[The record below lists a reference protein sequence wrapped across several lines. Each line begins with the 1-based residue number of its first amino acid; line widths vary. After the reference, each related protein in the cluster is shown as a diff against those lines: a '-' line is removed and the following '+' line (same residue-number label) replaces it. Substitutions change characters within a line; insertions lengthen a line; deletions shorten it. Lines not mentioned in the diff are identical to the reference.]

1 MSYHIKAR
9 KAKKLDTKFIF
20 VSGGVIS
27 SVGKGITTAS
37 LAMLLESRGYKVAP
51 VKMDMYLNV
60 DAGTIRPQEH
70 GEVFV
75 TKDGVE
81 TDQDVGNYER
91 FMNTDLYSSNY
102 VTNGQIYQKII
113 QKERNFE
120 YDGEDVEIVPHVPE
134 EIIARL
140 EKAAHERKADFVIAE
155 IGGTVGEYQNVLY
168 MEANRIMKYRDG
180 RDVIHVHVGYLP
192 TPPSVGEMK
201 SKPVQTSVRILNGSG
216 IQPDFLVCR
225 AEQPVDDRRKQ
236 TLAWITSVPA
246 ENIISAPNVD
256 TINRVPLNFD
266 QQKFTDKIL
275 AKFGLKSKKQDL
287 KKWKNLTTKISKI
300 NSSRKEVEI
309 AVVGKYYETGAYK
322 LADVYIS
329 VVEAIKH
336 ASWNNGVRANFNWV
350 SSVDVEKKGAK
361 KVLSKYDGI
370 VVPGGFGARGTEG
383 MISTIEYAR
392 ENNIPYLGLCYGM
405 QMATIEFAR
414 NVAGLKGAN
423 TTEVDKDAPHPI
435 IHIMPDQE
443 KKLLKREYGA
453 TMRLGGWD
461 CVINRGTKVEKEY
474 LASGRI
480 KKAGKAKINE
490 RHRHRYE
497 FNNNYREKLE
507 KAGLVIAGTTP
518 DGHLVEIIELKN
530 HPYFVA
536 SQFHP
541 EFQSRPLDPHPLFN
555 GLLKAILKNNRTYA
569 LAAQNRAKPKF

>member
-9 KAKKLDTKFIF
+9 KAKKLNTKFIF

-27 SVGKGITTAS
+27 SVGKGITTS
-37 LAMLLESRGYKVAP
+37 SIAMLLESRGYKVAP
-51 VKMDMYLNV
+51 VKADMYLNV

-81 TDQDVGNYER
+81 TDQDLGNYER
-91 FMNTDLYSSNY
+91 FINADLSSSNY
-102 VTNGQIYQKII
+102 ITNGQIYQKII

-134 EIIARL
+134 EIIRRL
-140 EKAAHERKADFVIAE
+140 EKAAVERDADFVIAE

-168 MEANRIMKYRDG
+168 MEANRIMKYRDN

-216 IQPDFLVCR
+216 IQPDFLICR
-225 AEQPVDDRRKQ
+225 AEKPLDDRRKE
-236 TLAWITSVPA
+236 TLAWVTSVA
-246 ENIISAPNVD
+246 AQDIISAPDVD
-256 TINRVPLNFD
+256 TIYRVPLNFE
-266 QQKFTDKIL
+266 QQHLTDKIL
-275 AKFGLKSKKQDL
+275 GKFGLKGKKIDL
-287 KKWKNLTTKISKI
+287 KDWHNLLGRITRISGGK
-300 NSSRKEVEI
+300 KELNI
-309 AVVGKYYETGAYK
+309 AVVGKYFETGAYK

-336 ASWNNGVRANFNWV
+336 ASWNNNIKTNLHWV
-350 SSVDVEKKGAK
+350 SSLEVEKKGAK
-361 KVLSKYDGI
+361 AVLEKFDGI
-370 VVPGGFGARGTEG
+370 VVPGGFGSRGTDG
-383 MISTIEYAR
+383 MIETVKYAR
-392 ENNIPYLGLCYGM
+392 ENKLPYLGLCYGM

-414 NVAGLKGAN
+414 NVAGLKTAN
-423 TTEVDKDAPHPI
+423 TTEVDDDTPHPV

-443 KKLLKREYGA
+443 KKMLNREYGA

-461 CVINRGTKVEKEY
+461 CVIARGTKTEGAY
-474 LASGRI
+474 LTAGLINKTGTARI
-480 KKAGKAKINE
+480 SE
-490 RHRHRYE
+490 RHRHRFE
-497 FNNNYREKLE
+497 FNNAYREQLA

-518 DGHLVEIIELKN
+518 DGKLVEIIELKD
-530 HPYFVA
+530 HPYFVG

-541 EFQSRPLDPHPLFN
+541 EFQSRPLSPHPLFD
-555 GLLKAILKNNRTYA
+555 GFVKAAVKLKK
-569 LAAQNRAKPKF
+569 

>member
-9 KAKKLDTKFIF
+9 KAKKLKTKFIF

-37 LAMLLESRGYKVAP
+37 LATLLESRGFTVAP

-91 FMNTDLYSSNY
+91 FLNADLSSSNY
-102 VTNGQIYQKII
+102 VTNGQIYRTII
-113 QKERNFE
+113 EKERNFE
-120 YDGEDVEIVPHVPE
+120 YAGEDVEIVPHVPE
-134 EIIARL
+134 EIISRM
-140 EKAAHERKADFVIAE
+140 EKAAKERNADFVIAE
-155 IGGTVGEYQNVLY
+155 VGGTVGEYQNVLY

-180 RDVIHVHVGYLP
+180 RDVLHIHVGYLP

-216 IQPDFLVCR
+216 IQPDYLICR
-225 AEQPVDDRRKQ
+225 AEKELDDRRKE

-246 ENIISAPNVD
+246 KNIISAQNLD
-256 TINRVPLNFD
+256 TIYRVPINFD
-266 QQKFTDKIL
+266 RQKLTDNIL
-275 AKFGLKSKKQDL
+275 EKFGMKSKRNDL
-287 KKWKNLTTKISKI
+287 SRWKNLLSKI
-300 NSSRKEVEI
+300 DRINRSGKEVNI

-336 ASWNNGVRANFNWV
+336 ASWAVNTQANLHWI
-350 SSVDVEKKGAK
+350 SSIDVEKKGAK
-361 KVLSKYDGI
+361 AVLSDYDGI
-370 VVPGGFGARGTEG
+370 VVPGGFGSRGTEG
-383 MISTIEYAR
+383 MIETIRYAR
-392 ENNIPYLGLCYGM
+392 ENKVPYLGLCYGM

-414 NVAGLKGAN
+414 NVAGFSRAN
-423 TTEVDKDAPHPI
+423 TTEVDDDTPHPV

-443 KKLLKREYGA
+443 KKLLNREYGA

-461 CVINRGTKVEKEY
+461 CVITRGTKTETAYFKAG
-474 LASGRI
+474 LI
-480 KKAGKAKINE
+480 KKAGQPKINE

-497 FNNNYREKLE
+497 FNNEYRDKLI
-507 KAGLVIAGTTP
+507 KAGLIIAGTTP
-518 DGHLVEIIELKN
+518 DGKLVEIIELKD
-530 HPYFVA
+530 HPYFVG

-541 EFQSRPLDPHPLFN
+541 EFQSRPLSPHPLFT
-555 GLLKAILKNNRTYA
+555 GFMEAVVKLKSK
-569 LAAQNRAKPKF
+569 

>member
-1 MSYHIKAR
+1 
-9 KAKKLDTKFIF
+9 KFIF

-27 SVGKGITTAS
+27 SVGKGVTTAS
-37 LAMLLESRGYKVAP
+37 IAMLLESRGYKVAP

-91 FMNTDLYSSNY
+91 FISADLSSSNY
-102 VTNGQIYQKII
+102 VTNGQVYQTII

-134 EIIARL
+134 EIIRRM
-140 EKAAHERKADFVIAE
+140 ERAAIERKADFVIAE

-168 MEANRIMKYRDG
+168 MEANRIMKYRDN
-180 RDVIHVHVGYLP
+180 RDVLHVHVGYLP

-216 IQPDFLVCR
+216 IQPDFLICR
-225 AEQPVDDRRKQ
+225 AEQPLDDRRKE

-246 ENIISAPNVD
+246 QNIISAPNID
-256 TINRVPLNFD
+256 TIYRVPFNFD
-266 QQKFTDKIL
+266 QQKLTDKIL
-275 AKFGLKSKKQDL
+275 AKFGMKPRKNDL
-287 KKWKNLTTKISKI
+287 TKWKNLLSKI
-300 NSSRKEVEI
+300 TRINNSQRQVNI

-336 ASWNNGVRANFNWV
+336 ASWNNKTKANLHWV
-350 SSVDVEKKGAK
+350 SSLDVERHGAD
-361 KVLSKYDGI
+361 KVLKDFDGI
-370 VVPGGFGARGTEG
+370 VVPGGFGSRGTEG
-383 MISTIEYAR
+383 MIETIKYAR
-392 ENNIPYLGLCYGM
+392 ERKVPYLGLCYGM

-414 NVAGLKGAN
+414 HAAGLKMAN
-423 TTEVDKDAPHPI
+423 TTEVDSDSPHPV

-443 KKLLKREYGA
+443 KKLLNREYGA

-461 CVINRGTKVEKEY
+461 CVIQRGTKTEKAY
-474 LASGRI
+474 LDVGLI
-480 KKAGKAKINE
+480 KKSGQAKISE

-497 FNNNYREKLE
+497 FNNEYREQLQ

-518 DGHLVEIIELKN
+518 DGKLVEIIELKD
-530 HPYFVA
+530 HPYFVG

-541 EFQSRPLDPHPLFN
+541 EFQSRPLSPHPLFN
-555 GLLKAILKNNRTYA
+555 GFMAAVVKLKN
-569 LAAQNRAKPKF
+569 K

>member
-1 MSYHIKAR
+1 MSYHVKAR
-9 KAKKLDTKFIF
+9 KAKKLNTKFIF

-27 SVGKGITTAS
+27 SVGKGVTTA
-37 LAMLLESRGYKVAP
+37 AIAQLLESRGYAVAP
-51 VKMDMYLNV
+51 VKMDAYLNV

-91 FMNTDLYSSNY
+91 FMNTDLYSENY
-102 VTNGQIYQKII
+102 VTNGQIYQTII

-120 YDGEDVEIVPHVPE
+120 YDGEDVEVALHVPE
-134 EIIARL
+134 EIIRRL
-140 EKAAHERKADFVIAE
+140 EKAAQKRKADFVITE
-155 IGGTVGEYQNVLY
+155 IGGTVGEYQNILFV
-168 MEANRIMKYRDG
+168 EANRIMKYRDN
-180 RDVIHVHVGYLP
+180 RDVLHVHVGYLP
-192 TPPSVGEMK
+192 TPPSIGEMK
-201 SKPVQTSVRILNGSG
+201 SKPVQTSVKLLISSG
-216 IQPDFLVCR
+216 IQPDFLIAR
-225 AEQPVDDRRKQ
+225 AEKAVDDRRKE
-236 TLAWITSVPA
+236 TLAWTC
-246 ENIISAPNVD
+246 NIPKEDIIAAPNVD
-256 TINRVPLNFD
+256 SIYRVSLNFD
-266 QQKFTDKIL
+266 QQKLTDKIL
-275 AKFGLKSKKQDL
+275 EKFGMKSKKTDMKEW
-287 KKWKNLTTKISKI
+287 KKLVAKISRI
-300 NSSRKEVEI
+300 NAGKKQVDI

-336 ASWNNGVRANFNWV
+336 ASWANGVKANLHWV
-350 SSVDVEKKGAK
+350 SSIDVEKKGAK
-361 KVLSKYDGI
+361 KVLGKYDGL
-370 VVPGGFGARGTEG
+370 VVPGGFGSRGTEG
-383 MISTIEYAR
+383 MIFTIGYAR

-405 QMATIEFAR
+405 QMATVEFAR
-414 NVAGLKGAN
+414 NVAKLKGAN
-423 TTEVDKDAPHPI
+423 TTEVEKDTPHPV

-443 KKLLKREYGA
+443 KKLLNREYGA

-480 KKAGKAKINE
+480 KKTGKAKINE

-497 FNNNYREKLE
+497 FNNKYREKLE

-518 DGHLVEIIELKN
+518 DGHLVEIIELKD

-541 EFQSRPLDPHPLFN
+541 EFQSRPLSPHPLFN
-555 GLLKAILKNNRTYA
+555 GLLKAIVKLK
-569 LAAQNRAKPKF
+569 K